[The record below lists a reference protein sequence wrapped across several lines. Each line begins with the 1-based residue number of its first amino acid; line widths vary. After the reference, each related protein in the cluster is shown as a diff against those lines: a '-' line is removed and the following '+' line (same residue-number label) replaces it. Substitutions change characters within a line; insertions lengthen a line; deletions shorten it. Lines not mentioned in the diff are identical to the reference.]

1 MTHVKT
7 PFCLRLKGR
16 AKSVRRC
23 EDDTVTHDTQ
33 CTGKGFTPET
43 LGVASAGFTKKK
55 VSRSEGLRTC
65 GGPEHPKHQPADF
78 TFRVL
83 GSITRTESDPPS
95 IASVKS
101 SSIGILRPFLLLLRR
116 SPLPV
121 LGFFDGETLLGRSH
135 VKDTPYSTLHSIGQK
150 SSSSLSN
157 LQATQ
162 TCQSNEDKSPFDP
175 STFRHNRH
183 GCPR

>member
-7 PFCLRLKGR
+7 PFCWRLKGR

-121 LGFFDGETLLGRSH
+121 LGFFDGETLLGISCQRHPVRNATFNRPEVIVIVEQSA
-135 VKDTPYSTLHSIGQK
+135 SIADVSIQRG
-150 SSSSLSN
+150 
-157 LQATQ
+157 
-162 TCQSNEDKSPFDP
+162 
-175 STFRHNRH
+175 
-183 GCPR
+183 